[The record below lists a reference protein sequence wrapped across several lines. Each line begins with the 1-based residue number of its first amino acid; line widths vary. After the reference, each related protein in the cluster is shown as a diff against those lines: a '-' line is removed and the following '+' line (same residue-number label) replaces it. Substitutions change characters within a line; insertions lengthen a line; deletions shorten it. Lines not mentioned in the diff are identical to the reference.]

1 MTELS
6 KQELHYI
13 AMNHI
18 GNMLKELEFEFIAV
32 NSQLKKHPQFVCV
45 NKHNQL
51 HFVLVKYVLYP
62 ENPLEYDAIFV
73 ESFVNH
79 AKSKNAIV
87 WYAGVGLANANQIN
101 YPLYQEE
108 DYIIQFIDFEKFN

>member
-1 MTELS
+1 MRELLA
-6 KQELHYI
+6 QDLHYI

-18 GNMLKELEFEFIAV
+18 GNILTELGFEFIAI

-62 ENPLEYDAIFV
+62 DNPQEYDSIFV
-73 ESFVNH
+73 ETFINH
-79 AKSKNAIV
+79 AKTKNAKV
-87 WYAGVGLANANQIN
+87 WYAGVGLANANNIDLPI
-101 YPLYQEE
+101 YEGEE
-108 DYIIQFIDFEKFN
+108 YLIQFIDFEKFN

>member
-6 KQELHYI
+6 NQELHYI

-18 GNMLKELEFEFIAV
+18 GKILNENGFEFIAI

-45 NKHNQL
+45 NKLNQL
-51 HFVLVKYVLYP
+51 YFVLVKYVLYP
-62 ENPLEYDAIFV
+62 KNPLEYDTIFV

-79 AKSKNAIV
+79 AKSKNAKV
-87 WYAGVGLANANQIN
+87 WYAGVGLANANQIDF
-101 YPLYQEE
+101 PLYQEE

>member
-1 MTELS
+1 MTQLTQ
-6 KQELHYI
+6 QELHYI

-18 GNMLKELEFEFIAV
+18 GNVLKDLEFEFIAI
-32 NSQLKKHPQFVCV
+32 NSELKKHPQYVCV
-45 NKHNQL
+45 NKQNQL

-62 ENPLEYDAIFV
+62 DNPIDYDAVFV

-79 AKSKNAIV
+79 ARSKNAKV
-87 WYAGVGLANANQIN
+87 WYAGVGLANANN
-101 YPLYQEE
+101 LEKPLYQEE